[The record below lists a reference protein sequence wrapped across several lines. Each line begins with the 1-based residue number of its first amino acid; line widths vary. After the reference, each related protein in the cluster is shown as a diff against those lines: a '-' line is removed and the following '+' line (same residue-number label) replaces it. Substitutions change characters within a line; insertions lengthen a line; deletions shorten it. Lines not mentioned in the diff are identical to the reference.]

1 MSLLEIWAV
10 SCPLHIGVA
19 MDRLGAKKCELL
31 IRYHES
37 PRDLSGKLS
46 SSHWI
51 GDGQTRCQEVRIIDS
66 LP

>member
-1 MSLLEIWAV
+1 MV
-10 SCPLHIGVA
+10 SCPFHIELA

-37 PRDLSGKLS
+37 PRSLGGKLS

-51 GDGQTRCQEVRIIDS
+51 GDGQTANY
-66 LP
+66 

>member
-1 MSLLEIWAV
+1 MV

-37 PRDLSGKLS
+37 PRDLGGKLS
-46 SSHWI
+46 FSH
-51 GDGQTRCQEVRIIDS
+51 
-66 LP
+66 